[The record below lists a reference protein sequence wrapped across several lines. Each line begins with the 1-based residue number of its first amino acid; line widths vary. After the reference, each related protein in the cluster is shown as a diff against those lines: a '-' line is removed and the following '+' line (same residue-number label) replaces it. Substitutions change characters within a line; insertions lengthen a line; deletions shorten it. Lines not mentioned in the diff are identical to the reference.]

1 MLEPITRSVTV
12 ECNQETAFNVF
23 IKELG
28 SWWPHAPFTV
38 SAMKEIG
45 VRSITVDAQVGGK
58 IIETGEDGESFTW
71 GTIIDYN
78 PFDSLKMDFHIP
90 APGTPNNLFTFIE
103 MTFTPLTDSST
114 QVDLLQTNFG
124 ALGDMA
130 EPSHQGYGFAWT
142 PIFEQAY
149 ANACANA

>member
-58 IIETGEDGESFTW
+58 IIETGEDGQSFTVTLLNEA
-71 GTIIDYN
+71 GGDVVEGETTVISRGDAFEF
-78 PFDSLKMDFHIP
+78 PEDFEI
-90 APGTPNNLFTFIE
+90 
-103 MTFTPLTDSST
+103 
-114 QVDLLQTNFG
+114 V
-124 ALGDMA
+124 
-130 EPSHQGYGFAWT
+130 
-142 PIFEQAY
+142 
-149 ANACANA
+149 